1 VLCEVE
7 LPFVPYQVEAELRIV
22 RDEKHEDRR
31 RARGYANAQREA
43 QGRAFAARVDESAS
57 GER

>member
-1 VLCEVE
+1 M
-7 LPFVPYQVEAELRIV
+7 
-22 RDEKHEDRR
+22 RDEKYEDRR